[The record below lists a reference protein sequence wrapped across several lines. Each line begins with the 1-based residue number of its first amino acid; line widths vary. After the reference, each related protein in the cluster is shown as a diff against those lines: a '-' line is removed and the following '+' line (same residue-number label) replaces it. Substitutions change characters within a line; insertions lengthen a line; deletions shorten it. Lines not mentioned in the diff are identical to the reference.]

1 MDDVIIIEKVVKGEH
16 GHHGGAWKVAYAD
29 FVTAMMAFFLLLWL
43 LNATT
48 EDQKQGIA
56 DYFAP
61 VSVSTS
67 TGGAGG
73 MLGGQTI
80 SAPGALTSRT
90 AVPSVSLK
98 LEPTSGAQAGD
109 AKEEGG
115 ANDKAATAEDS
126 MKAAEMAMKEREDR
140 ENAIEEAKFDRTE
153 KEIKETIS
161 KTPELKG
168 LEQHLLIDK
177 TPEGMR
183 IQVIDKEG
191 KPMFAG
197 GSAKILKRTEKL
209 VRAIGNAIATLDNKI
224 RISEHTDSVPF
235 KSKNGYSNWELS
247 SERAQASRRVLASTG
262 LFPDR
267 ISSVAG
273 RASLDPLLPDDPKTS
288 LNRRISILLLRQ
300 KITEKAEAAKK
311 AAVTKV
317 RRAAKQKKPAH
328 AFSERLSVVSI
339 LARLT

>member
-1 MDDVIIIEKVVKGEH
+1 
-16 GHHGGAWKVAYAD
+16 
-29 FVTAMMAFFLLLWL
+29 
-43 LNATT
+43 
-48 EDQKQGIA
+48 
-56 DYFAP
+56 
-61 VSVSTS
+61 
-67 TGGAGG
+67 

-109 AKEEGG
+109 AEEEGG

-126 MKAAEMAMKEREDR
+126 MKAAEMAMKEREGR
-140 ENAIEEAKFDRTE
+140 ENAIEEAKFDRAE

-197 GSAKILKRTEKL
+197 GSAKMLKRTEKL

-224 RISEHTDSVPF
+224 RISGHTDSVPF

-273 RASLDPLLPDDPKTS
+273 RASLDPLLPDDTKSPR
-288 LNRRISILLLRQ
+288 NRRISILLLRR

-317 RRAAKQKKPAH
+317 RRAAKQKKSAPTAPKQDWTGP
-328 AFSERLSVVSI
+328 RI
-339 LARLT
+339 Q